1 MKRHVSFGL
10 WAPVAL
16 LLLLATP
23 AWAQKSADEVAVDA
37 AKKYSGTTI
46 NIIWPAGLGALGQK
60 NYAAPL
66 FKQLTGVTVNIVEAP
81 PAQVYVKTVAEHRAG
96 TGAYDVISVQPA
108 WLADESEAG
117 ILAPLDKWV
126 DQYGYRQSLRDIEPA
141 YRDNWMTVKG
151 KIMAIPDDGDV
162 IILFYRKDLFNDP
175 ANRSAFKAKYG
186 YDLAVPATWEQFG
199 QIGQFF
205 TDKYAPQL
213 YGAAIIHDAASMQYF
228 YQERFRNAGG
238 RFFDVASMKSQINNE
253 IGVRVATQM
262 QSEAK
267 FMPPGSEN
275 WNPVNV
281 LTAWLAGKVAM
292 MTWWPPPG
300 RWSEGYGANEEA
312 LKWVPESKVKG
323 KVGYAI
329 PPGGH
334 PELALGWCL
343 GVSTHSKK
351 QELAYLYI
359 QWVNSE
365 KISLERVQLPYTLRD
380 PFRASH
386 FTSAEY
392 VARWPGA
399 KDYLDTLKKAAQV
412 GILDLSVR
420 NTFQYQDSLGKAMQ
434 RLMAGE
440 NPKRVMDETAA
451 DWDKVTQRTGVELQ
465 RATYQDWASKPNAY
479 PR

>member
-1 MKRHVSFGL
+1 MNRQAPWGL
-10 WAPVAL
+10 GTLLAAL
-16 LLLLATP
+16 LVLAAP
-23 AWAQKSADEVAVDA
+23 AAAQKPADEVAVEA
-37 AKKYSGTTI
+37 AKKYAGSTL
-46 NIIWPAGLGALGQK
+46 NVIWPAGLGALGQK

-66 FKQLTGVTVNIVEAP
+66 FKKLTGVTVNILEAP

-96 TGAYDVISVQPA
+96 TRAYDVISVQPA
-108 WLADESEAG
+108 WLADETEAG

-126 DQYGYRQSLRDIEPA
+126 DQYGYRQSLREIEPA

-151 KIMAIPDDGDV
+151 KIMAFPDDGDV
-162 IILFYRKDLFNDP
+162 IILFYRKDLFEDP
-175 ANRSAFKAKYG
+175 ANKAAFQAKHG
-186 YDLAVPATWEQFG
+186 YDLAPPTTWEQFAH
-199 QIGQFF
+199 IGQFF

-213 YGAAIIHDAASMQYF
+213 HGAAIIHDPASLQYF
-228 YQERFRNAGG
+228 FQERFRNAGG
-238 RFFDVASMKSQINNE
+238 RFFDPTTMKARINDAA
-253 IGVRVATQM
+253 GVKVATQI
-262 QSEAK
+262 QAETK

-281 LTAWLAGKVAM
+281 LSAWLAGKVAM

-300 RWSEGYGANEEA
+300 RWSEGYGTSEEA

-323 KVGYAI
+323 KVGYAL
-329 PPGGH
+329 PPGGR

-343 GVSTHSKK
+343 GVSSQSRN

-386 FTSAEY
+386 FASPEY
-392 VARWPGA
+392 AGRWPGA
-399 KDYLDTLKKAAQV
+399 RDYLAVLRKGAQV
-412 GILDLSVR
+412 GMLDLSIR
-420 NTFQYQDSLGKAMQ
+420 NTFQYQDSLGKAMS

-440 NPKRVMDETAA
+440 DPRKVMDDAAA
-451 DWDKVTQRTGVELQ
+451 DWDRITQRTGVDLQ
-465 RATYQDWASKPNAY
+465 RATYQDWAAKPNAY